1 MVHSG
6 AIRVKPPKMNLEET
20 PSGSTVVPPQ
30 TLWNTVLTAT
40 PVVLTVL
47 ATVLAG
53 LSSREL
59 TLSQYHRALAAQ
71 NQSKAGDQWNFF
83 QAKRSRRTNHE
94 NTADLLQVRAES
106 GKADAAAAEAHARL
120 LVERLRRA
128 DTEIGRLLNLLG
140 STTPNQGPAA
150 AALQQAAVR
159 LQQTVREKVTEAE
172 TVQTRMQEVFAR
184 NEVRSGW
191 AFLIH
196 NERPKLEIT

>member
-59 TLSQYHRALAAQ
+59 TLSQYYRALAAQ
-71 NQSKAGDQWNFF
+71 NQSKAGDQWNLF

-94 NTADLLQVRAES
+94 NTADLLQVRAEA
-106 GKADAAAAEAHARL
+106 GKVDPAALETSTAFFLQRF
-120 LVERLRRA
+120 RRA
-128 DTEIGRLLNLLG
+128 ETDAGRLLEWIG
-140 STTPNQGPAA
+140 TAKSD
-150 AALQQAAVR
+150 
-159 LQQTVREKVTEAE
+159 
-172 TVQTRMQEVFAR
+172 
-184 NEVRSGW
+184 
-191 AFLIH
+191 
-196 NERPKLEIT
+196 LE

>member
-94 NTADLLQVRAES
+94 NTADLLQARAES
-106 GKADAAAAEAHARL
+106 GKVDAAALQANAKFFLERFRRTEAD
-120 LVERLRRA
+120 V
-128 DTEIGRLLNLLG
+128 GRLLELLG
-140 STTPNQGPAA
+140 SANTSLGTAG
-150 AALQQAAVR
+150 AALQQAATR
-159 LQQTVREKVTEAE
+159 LQQ
-172 TVQTRMQEVFAR
+172 
-184 NEVRSGW
+184 
-191 AFLIH
+191 
-196 NERPKLEIT
+196 